1 MYVAAFKDQ
10 QPYLAM
16 WVGFMGLLKMAV
28 EGWAFQ
34 IIFMSPMAHSE
45 KLSSAICSHV
55 LLPAINVAVGVIYVS
70 CPPPPCPPL
79 PWV

>member
-1 MYVAAFKDQ
+1 MQTELYVAAFKDQ

-16 WVGFMGLLKMAV
+16 WLGLMGLLKMAV

-34 IIFMSPMAHSE
+34 MCFMSPMAQSE

-55 LLPAINVAVGVIYVS
+55 LLPAINVLVGVLYVS
-70 CPPPPCPPL
+70 VPPPSL
-79 PWV
+79 S